1 MADKKKNKKQRSHKN
16 KNAPENNQE
25 KDLDVTQSD
34 ENGQGSSAV
43 SGEEKQKKSKEASEK
58 EANQE
63 QKNQDQGGKKDN
75 GEKEAGSKDG
85 SSSQDDQKE
94 QEKDSDD
101 KTQHS
106 GEKDENKEP
115 DASQKESEEKPEAD
129 AEKEKTPEKPE
140 EQTKSAADA
149 AIDQLWED
157 DDEPKAPTPA
167 PASGGRQD
175 LTFDDF
181 DEVDYA
187 EDADD
192 NLDFDALS
200 FADDTDATT
209 DDLTS
214 GVETGLEGGE
224 APMFELEETPE
235 GAAAEKYDDSAD
247 SGRPSHEKFYLRVLR
262 ALRLS
267 EDMNVDSLAVARI
280 KELLEQKRLP
290 QLAVRDLMNEQLID
304 QQQLA
309 RAVARSQNRMEI
321 MTLQDL
327 PESARMLRRELDGR
341 ALNIIRERRIIPLR
355 DRAKEAGGHELHLA
369 HAGAMRDL
377 VTEANLA
384 DILPGYTFIWHYAA
398 GDVCGQYWVTG
409 DEGSDLD
416 EGMEAESLLDRI
428 VTTAVDS
435 KASDIHIDPHMKG
448 DDKATIKY
456 RVDGSV
462 RPREVISGEQLDRLR
477 VRIENIARMPTVNQ
491 NHPNKGA
498 FSRAGFDWRVQI
510 QPHAGRSGPV
520 PRIVIRRLNPD
531 SLSMERL
538 GYPIPFIRKIQSAAR
553 ASNGVVFWTG
563 PTGSG
568 KTESIHSAVISV
580 DPMARGLSVHTIEDP
595 PEKRVDGYAVQMEV
609 AETDE
614 SRSGLELLKSSLRA
628 DPDVVIF
635 GEVRDSAMA
644 KLVFEAA
651 NTGHLVFST
660 LHTNTSIDAIIRLD
674 ELQIRGFLVSYI
686 RGIAAQRLVRRLCT
700 HCRQPM
706 KEPDQWTRFCF
717 DYYKV
722 PIEGANL
729 FTANP
734 EGCPNCSFSGYRGRI
749 AVAEWLV
756 PNKELV
762 QATADRDFTRLEEI
776 ARDAG
781 WEPMGKMGV
790 DHVKEGITDAEE
802 LGRVILELSV
812 EIRDREEEQEEKKIS
827 KSAED
832 ARV

>member
-1 MADKKKNKKQRSHKN
+1 MADKKKNKSGSKGQKQKN
-16 KNAPENNQE
+16 KAPEQEQPKQELPEQELEDLKNTPAESGDEVHEAGKNEDGNAPDTPPDDTPENSPDDKPDNE
-25 KDLDVTQSD
+25 TAASAEESGTPDLNTSD
-34 ENGQGSSAV
+34 EQADDEGDADEARQNQPP
-43 SGEEKQKKSKEASEK
+43 EKKSADSS
-58 EANQE
+58 
-63 QKNQDQGGKKDN
+63 DIDDLWDD
-75 GEKEAGSKDG
+75 DG
-85 SSSQDDQKE
+85 SAPFSGAAESNSKTDD
-94 QEKDSDD
+94 
-101 KTQHS
+101 TQP
-106 GEKDENKEP
+106 DEMSFE
-115 DASQKESEEKPEAD
+115 
-129 AEKEKTPEKPE
+129 
-140 EQTKSAADA
+140 
-149 AIDQLWED
+149 
-157 DDEPKAPTPA
+157 
-167 PASGGRQD
+167 
-175 LTFDDF
+175 
-181 DEVDYA
+181 EVDYA
-187 EDADD
+187 EDDD
-192 NLDFDALS
+192 SGDAGLDFEALS
-200 FADDTDATT
+200 FDDEPTDALRPQGAG
-209 DDLTS
+209 DLAS
-214 GVETGLEGGE
+214 GLETGLTGQDEE
-224 APMFELEETPE
+224 APTFNLADE
-235 GAAAEKYDDSAD
+235 AEK
-247 SGRPSHEKFYLRVLR
+247 SGESQDTYQQPGDENRPAHEQFYLRVLH

-267 EDMNVDSLAVARI
+267 DDLNVDSLAVARI
-280 KELLEQKRLP
+280 KELLEQKRMP

-327 PESARMLRRELDGR
+327 PESARMLRKELDGR
-341 ALNIIRERRIIPLR
+341 VANTLRELRIIPLR
-355 DRAKEAGGHELHLA
+355 DRARDDGSHELHLA
-369 HAGAMRDL
+369 HSSSMRDR
-377 VTEANLA
+377 VVEATLS
-384 DILPGYTFIWHYAA
+384 DYLPGYEFVWHYAV
-398 GDVCGQYWVTG
+398 GDVCGQFWVT
-409 DEGSDLD
+409 DEEGTDLD

-435 KASDIHIDPHMKG
+435 KASDIHVDPNVKG
-448 DDKATIKY
+448 ENKATIKY

-462 RPREVISGEQLDRLR
+462 RPREVITGDQLEKLR
-477 VRIENIARMPTVNQ
+477 VRIENIARMPKVNQ

-510 QPHAGRSGPV
+510 QPHAGRKGPV

-538 GYPIPFIRKIQSAAR
+538 GYPKPFIHKIQAASR

-580 DPMARGLSVHTIEDP
+580 DPMGRGLSVHTIEDP

-609 AETDE
+609 AETDDA
-614 SRSGLELLKSSLRA
+614 RSGLELLKSSLRA

-635 GEVRDSAMA
+635 GEVRDAAMA

-674 ELQIRGFLVSYI
+674 ELEIRGFLVSYI

-706 KEPDQWTRFCF
+706 KKPDQWTQFCF

-722 PIEGANL
+722 PLEGAQL
-729 FTANP
+729 YKANP
-734 EGCPNCSFSGYRGRI
+734 DGCPNCGFTGYRGRI

-756 PNKELV
+756 PNKDLV
-762 QATADRDFTRLEEI
+762 NATAARDFTRLEEI
-776 ARDAG
+776 ATAAG

-790 DHVKEGITDAEE
+790 EHVKAGITDAEE

-812 EIRDREEEQEEKKIS
+812 EIREKEEKGEIPGIS
-827 KSAED
+827 KSTED